1 MAGDNRRRITMA
13 VSVRPSSSPVSA
25 CLAPAVAIALG
36 ATLVAQSGTLPP
48 AYPRPG
54 AEKILDNAR
63 VQVWDISW
71 LKQQYPLHRHRY
83 ALAGVYY
90 SPGDRTIISQ
100 DGTHRPV
107 STKAWDTAFQAAGVT
122 HIEQGASDAPLR
134 ALFVEMKEAGPSG
147 QVDSSSSPAAF
158 SSVAG
163 MPFVDNDRVSGWLLQ
178 SGHLPGRHRH
188 QRDAVVLW
196 FDGEKHGAEF
206 ITRGTAHDAEPH
218 ASGDHV
224 YVFELK

>member
-1 MAGDNRRRITMA
+1 MA
-13 VSVRPSSSPVSA
+13 VSVRHSLVPVSA
-25 CLAPAVAIALG
+25 CLAPAAVIALA
-36 ATLVAQSGTLPP
+36 ATLAAQSGTLPP

-63 VQVWDISW
+63 VQAWDITW

-83 ALAGVYY
+83 ALVGVYY
-90 SPGDRTIISQ
+90 SPGDRTIIAE
-100 DGTHRPV
+100 DGSRRPV
-107 STKAWDTAFQAAGVT
+107 STKAWDTAFQLAGVS
-122 HIEQGASDAPLR
+122 HIEQGASDTPLR
-134 ALFVEMKEAGPSG
+134 ALFIEMKEAGPSG
-147 QVDSSSSPAAF
+147 LVDTASSPAPF
-158 SSVAG
+158 SSLAG
-163 MPFVDNDRVSGWLLQ
+163 APFVDNDRVSGWLLQ
-178 SGHLPGRHRH
+178 SGHPSGRHRH

-206 ITRGTAHDAEPH
+206 VPRGTAHDTEPH